1 MQSMLIFGSIE
12 LIYSNIAV
20 GQMYMKLVVFGKNTR
35 LPLMVIRNTSKQP
48 HFSC

>member
-20 GQMYMKLVVFGKNTR
+20 GQVYMKLVVFGKNTR
-35 LPLMVIRNTSKQP
+35 YQIAINSY
-48 HFSC
+48 